1 MTNLLQDV
9 QYAIRRLRKS
19 PGFLFVAVLSLTM
32 AIAANVVV
40 FGVLNALVLHPLPVP
55 DPGRVFQIEDG
66 STKNFSTFSY
76 PNYRDIRDRNT
87 TFSGMATYRFA
98 RIGLELEGKGEA
110 AKPAWAYLATGN
122 YFDALGVQP
131 LLGRFFHASDEVK
144 VNGSPYVV
152 LSYACWKGRFSGDMG
167 IAGKT
172 IHMNKHPYTVLGVA
186 PQEFHGTERVVWP
199 EMWVPMMNGPELN
212 GWNPLEE
219 RGDSNLWIIGRL
231 KPGVSPEQADADLNR
246 VAAQLAKEYP
256 NIDRNLTLHVT
267 QPGYLGDAMGGPTK
281 AFLYGVMLLAGLV
294 LLAASANLGGLFAA
308 HTADRA
314 REFGIRLAVG
324 SSRIRILRELM
335 TESVLVAALSG
346 AVAAFLSRGL
356 LQAITHLKHTVDLP
370 VEFLVTPGPTVYAVA
385 VLLSLFTGLLFGVIP
400 AQQIWKTDPNQ
411 TLKASGASNYASR
424 RFTLRDIL
432 LAVQIALCCLLVTAA
447 FVSLRGLQRTFKT
460 PMGIDPGQVTVATLD
475 LHLAG
480 YAGDD
485 QLHAVQEKLLH
496 ALKQIQGVTAA
507 SYSNTTPL
515 SIDQNRKGI
524 FAPGATEFTAATR
537 KFGANY
543 YEISPDYFLAAGTRL
558 LAGRAFTE
566 HDDDHAPKVA
576 IVNQTFAKKLFGTE
590 NAVGLHYPYDPGI
603 QIEVVG
609 VVADG
614 KYATLTEDP
623 TPAVYLPMQQNYDS
637 DLALLVRS
645 SRSSAEMIPAIRQAI
660 ASVDKGLPVFSLQS
674 WTDAL
679 GMVTFPARA
688 ATIALGVLGA
698 LAMMLAITGI
708 FGLASYTVSRRMREL
723 GIRVALG
730 AQNQQVL
737 RAALGRTVL
746 LLGIGS
752 IAGLL
757 LGAAASRVL
766 ASIVYQASASDPL
779 VLLAVT
785 LTMLL
790 IGLISAVLPARRAVS
805 VEPAML
811 LRDE

>member
-1 MTNLLQDV
+1 MIFLQDIQHV
-9 QYAIRRLRKS
+9 VRRLRKS
-19 PGFLFVAVLSLTM
+19 PGFLLVAVLSLTM

-40 FGVLNALVLHPLPVP
+40 FGVLNALVLHSLPVP
-55 DPGRVFQIEDG
+55 EPGRVFQIEDASAKG
-66 STKNFSTFSY
+66 YSTFSY
-76 PNYRDIRDRNT
+76 PNYRDMRDRNT

-110 AKPAWAYLATGN
+110 AQPAWAYLATGN
-122 YFDALGVQP
+122 YFDTLGVQP

-152 LSYACWKGRFSGDMG
+152 LSYACWKARFSGDPG
-167 IAGKT
+167 IAGK
-172 IHMNKHPYTVLGVA
+172 IVRMNKRPYTVLGVA
-186 PQEFHGTERVVWP
+186 PQGFHGTEKVVWP

-212 GWNPLEE
+212 GWNWLEQ
-219 RGDSNLWIIGRL
+219 RADSNAWIIGRL
-231 KPGVSPEQADADLNR
+231 KPGVSSEQANADLNR
-246 VAAQLAKEYP
+246 IAAQLAKEYP
-256 NIDRNLTLHVT
+256 ATNRNITVRLT
-267 QPGYLGDAMGGPTK
+267 QPGYLGDAMGKPTR

-324 SSRIRILRELM
+324 SSRIRILRALLA
-335 TESVLVAALSG
+335 ESVLVAALSG
-346 AVAAFLSRGL
+346 VVAVFLSRGL
-356 LQAITHLKHTVDLP
+356 LQAITQLKHSVDLP
-370 VEFLVTPGPTVYAVA
+370 VEFLVTPGPAVYTVA
-385 VLLSLFTGLLFGVIP
+385 VLLSLFTGLLFGIIP

-411 TLKASGASNYASR
+411 TLKASGSSNYISR
-424 RFTLRDIL
+424 RATLRDIL

-460 PMGIDPGQVTVATLD
+460 QLGIDPAQVTVATLD

-496 ALKQIQGVTAA
+496 AVKQIQGVTAA

-515 SIDQNRKGI
+515 SIDQNRTGI
-524 FAPGATEFTAATR
+524 YAPGTTEFTSAAR

-543 YEISPDYFLAAGTRL
+543 YEVSPNYFLASGTRL

-566 HDDDHAPKVA
+566 HDDDHATKVA

-590 NAVGLHYPYDPGI
+590 DAVGLHYPYQPGE
-603 QIEVVG
+603 QMEVVG
-609 VVADG
+609 VVEDG
-614 KYATLTEDP
+614 KYTTLTEDP
-623 TPAVYLPMQQNYDS
+623 TPAVYLPMQQNYDN
-637 DLALLVRS
+637 DIALLVRS
-645 SRSSAEMIPAIRQAI
+645 SRSSGEMMPAIRQAI
-660 ASVDKGLPVFSLQS
+660 ASVDEGLPVFSLQP

-688 ATIALGVLGA
+688 ATVALGALGA
-698 LAMMLAITGI
+698 LAMMLAVTGI
-708 FGLASYTVSRRMREL
+708 FGLASYTVSKRMWEL

-730 AQNQQVL
+730 AQDRQIL
-737 RAALGRTVL
+737 RAALGRTAL

-752 IAGLL
+752 ITGLA

-785 LTMLL
+785 LTMLF
-790 IGLISAVLPARRAVS
+790 IGLISAALPARKAVS